1 ILASPHCH
9 HLEKIK
15 DREKLASDYLRLSN
29 KEIDQIKNINSI
41 YQIALDE
48 KDKFRVYGIKRKFR
62 EEDYFE
68 ILLFDPNHLFH
79 LNKKK
84 GKYPYGGE
92 AERAARKKV
101 EE

>member
-1 ILASPHCH
+1 
-9 HLEKIK
+9 
-15 DREKLASDYLRLSN
+15 LASDYLRLSN

-92 AERAARKKV
+92 AICLMICLGKEKEKTCSGIN
-101 EE
+101 EEPEDKSF